1 MLNGKFIRRNNKW
14 QKASWLNVSPTSG
27 SGNANVNVSTQQ
39 SHTGRNART
48 TTLTWKAANVQN
60 VVRNVSQ
67 SGKPEYV
74 DIDDAAS
81 ASKEGKVVTISGVSN
96 AAKLTFALGTG
107 NLDISLPSSY
117 TANSVS
123 TSNGAAISGDPGA
136 AAEYNFSISINVPA
150 NTGISEQTRQIIVT
164 DGAGHEDVCL
174 LTLAAGEPYITIAEG
189 TIELD
194 WQGTPVT
201 VEVKSNTTWTIE

>member
-1 MLNGKFIRRNNKW
+1 MA
-14 QKASWLNVSPTSG
+14 KAQWLNVSPTSG

-48 TTLTWKAANVQN
+48 TTLTWKAANVEN

-81 ASKEGKVVTISGVSN
+81 SSKEGKVVTISGVSN
-96 AAKLTFALGTG
+96 AAKLTFSLGNG
-107 NLDISLPSSY
+107 NLNISLPSSY
-117 TANSVS
+117 IANSVS
-123 TSNGAAISGDPGA
+123 TQNGAAISGDPGA

-150 NTGISEQTRQIIVT
+150 NTGITEQTRQIIVT
-164 DGAGHEDVCL
+164 DGAGHQDVCL
-174 LTLAAGEPYITIAEG
+174 LTLAAGDPYITIGEG

-201 VEVKSNTTWTIE
+201 VEVKSNTTWTVE